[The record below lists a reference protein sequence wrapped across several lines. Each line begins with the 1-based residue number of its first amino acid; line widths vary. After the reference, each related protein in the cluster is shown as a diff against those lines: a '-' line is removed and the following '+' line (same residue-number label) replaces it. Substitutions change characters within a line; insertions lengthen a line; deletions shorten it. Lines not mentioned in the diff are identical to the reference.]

1 MKIDFRENTSQKSQ
15 GTKEEEK
22 NDTRK
27 AGKPSQKS
35 KEFRT
40 I

>member
-1 MKIDFRENTSQKSQ
+1 MKIDFRGNTSQKSQ

-22 NDTRK
+22 NVARK